1 MKKIVTHL
9 SPHLDEIVGIYL
21 IKAFDPAWRDAEMS
35 YKAMNP
41 AGGDVDLEAVD
52 EDPDVIYIGIGHSK
66 YDEHK
71 LSKEEAADKT
81 SAVLVWQDLKAR
93 GLAPQDDIQV
103 RAIEKLLQFIIAED
117 TGSLKSEEHWL
128 ADFTIESLWAGFSQA
143 NHGDSDKKLEYGLP
157 LVGYM
162 LTYLG
167 NIATAEKE
175 LEEKGQEF
183 ESLWGPAVAIESNSG
198 AVGLSAYRQGKVLVV
213 GVNPKLGY
221 RRFTGK
227 TGSTVD
233 LTPIYEKLKQIDPE
247 VEWYLHQGKRM
258 LLSGSHSAPNVKI
271 SKLTLQQMV
280 DLVKKD

>member
-9 SPHLDEIVGIYL
+9 SPHLDEIVAIYL
-21 IKAFDPAWRDAEMS
+21 VKTFDPEWRDAVVT

-41 AGGDVDLEAVD
+41 QGGDVDLAAVD
-52 EDPDVIYIGIGHSK
+52 KDPDIIYLGIGRSK
-66 YDEHK
+66 YDEHG
-71 LSKEEAADKT
+71 LSKEMAAHT
-81 SAVLVWQDLKAR
+81 TAATLVWDDLKAR
-93 GLAPQDDIQV
+93 GLSPADKTQTL
-103 RAIEKLLQFIIAED
+103 AIDKLMRFIIAED
-117 TGSLKSEEHWL
+117 TGALKSEEHWL

-167 NIATAEKE
+167 NIASAEQE
-175 LEEKGQEF
+175 LKEKGQEF

-227 TGSTVD
+227 TGSNVD
-233 LTPIYEKLKQIDPE
+233 LTPIYEKLKTIDPD

-271 SKLTLQQMV
+271 SKLTLSQMV
-280 DLVKKD
+280 DLVRKS